1 MPVVKSG
8 RAALLILLALV
19 CPYRAFSD
27 EQLRYKIAQMI
38 IVGFNGTT
46 VPDSVRSDLTGRNL
60 GGVVLL
66 GRNCVSPAQIQQ
78 LNAQIRSM
86 AQTPPFIAVD
96 QEGGTVARLNQSNGF
111 AATSSAYWL
120 GTVLNSVDSTASQ
133 AAIMAGWVSSSGFSA
148 NFAPV
153 VDVNV
158 NPQSPA
164 IGHYGRSFSSNPST
178 VALHARRFIDQSH
191 ARRIIT
197 TLKHFPGHG
206 SAGADSHLELPDI
219 TSTWADSELVP
230 YRLLLAANTVD
241 MVMIGHLYNAH
252 IDSLYP
258 SSLSFNTIT
267 GLLRG
272 SLGYKG
278 VVITDD
284 LFAMRAITDRY
295 SYGEAAVRAI
305 NAGVDILLYVGNT
318 LNGGSLLRQLTDT
331 IEASVNNGIIAESR
345 ITDSYTRIQQL
356 KARFLG
362 DGVQSMPLASASVPS
377 LIRLE
382 NYPNPFN
389 PATTV
394 RVTFDRPTRAI
405 VSLTNL
411 LGQEISRL
419 GDRHFT
425 AGTFEFIW
433 DARDRPSGVYF
444 CTVRTE
450 SGVATR
456 RIILLR

>member
-1 MPVVKSG
+1 VLFDTRV
-8 RAALLILLALV
+8 RTTLLILLALFF
-19 CPYRAFSD
+19 PRQALSD
-27 EQLRYKIAQMI
+27 DQLRHKIAQMI

-46 VPDSVRSDLTGRNL
+46 VPDSLRTDLTGRNL

-78 LNAQIRSM
+78 LNVQIRSL

-111 AATSSAYWL
+111 APTFSAYWS
-120 GTVLNSVDSTASQ
+120 GTVLNSADSTASQ
-133 AAIMAGWVSSSGFSA
+133 AATMAGWLNSSGFSA

-153 VDVNV
+153 LDVNV

-164 IGHYGRSFSSNPST
+164 IGHYGRSFSGNPST
-178 VALHARRFIDQSH
+178 VALHAERYIDQFH

-206 SAGADSHLELPDI
+206 SAGTDSHLELPDI
-219 TSTWADSELVP
+219 TSTWADSELIP
-230 YRLLLAANTVD
+230 YRSLLAVNKVD
-241 MVMIGHLYNAH
+241 MVMVGHLYNAR
-252 IDSLYP
+252 IDSIYP

-267 GLLRG
+267 GLLRE

-295 SYGEAAVRAI
+295 GYGEAAVRAI
-305 NAGVDILLYVGNT
+305 NAGVDVLLYVGNM
-318 LNGGSLLRQLTDT
+318 LNGSSLVRQLTDT
-331 IEASVNNGIIAESR
+331 IEANVRNGIIAESR
-345 ITDSYTRIQQL
+345 INESYARIQQL
-356 KARFLG
+356 KGRFLG
-362 DGVQSMPLASASVPS
+362 DGVQGTPLASASVPA

-389 PATTV
+389 PATTL
-394 RVTFDRPTRAI
+394 RVTFDRPTRATI
-405 VSLTNL
+405 SLTNL
-411 LGQEISRL
+411 LGQELARL
-419 GDRHFT
+419 EDRHFT

-433 DARDRPSGVYF
+433 DAKDRPTGVYF

-456 RIILLR
+456 RLLLLR

>member
-1 MPVVKSG
+1 VP
-8 RAALLILLALV
+8 RQTL
-19 CPYRAFSD
+19 SD

-46 VPDSVRSDLTGRNL
+46 VPDSLRTDLTGRNL
-60 GGVVLL
+60 GGVILL
-66 GRNCVSPAQIQQ
+66 GRNCISPAQIQQ
-78 LNAQIRSM
+78 LNAQIRSL
-86 AQTPPFIAVD
+86 AQTLPFIAVD

-111 AATSSAYWL
+111 ATTLSAYGL

-133 AAIMAGWVSSSGFSA
+133 AAMMAGWVSSSGFSA

-153 VDVNV
+153 ADVNV
-158 NPQSPA
+158 DPQSPA
-164 IGHYGRSFSSNPST
+164 IGHYGRSFSGNPST
-178 VALHARRFIDQSH
+178 VALHAGRFIDQFH

-206 SAGADSHLELPDI
+206 SAGTDSHLELPDI

-230 YRLLLAANTVD
+230 YRSLLAANKVD
-241 MVMIGHLYNAH
+241 MVMIGHLYNTH
-252 IDSLYP
+252 MDSLYP
-258 SSLSFNTIT
+258 SSLSFNTVT
-267 GLLRG
+267 GLLRE

-295 SYGEAAVRAI
+295 GYGEAAVRAI
-305 NAGVDILLYVGNT
+305 NAGVDLLLYVGNT
-318 LNGGSLLRQLTDT
+318 LHGGSLVRQLTDT
-331 IEASVNNGIIAESR
+331 IEASVKRGIIAESR
-345 ITDSYTRIQQL
+345 IIESYTRIQQL

-362 DGVQSMPLASASVPS
+362 DGAQGMPLASVSIPA

-394 RVTFDRPTRAI
+394 RVTFDRPIRASI
-405 VSLTNL
+405 GVTNL
-411 LGQEISRL
+411 LGQEITRL
-419 GDRHFT
+419 DDRHFT
-425 AGTFEFIW
+425 AGSFEFIW
-433 DARDRPSGVYF
+433 DARDRPSGAYF

-456 RIILLR
+456 RLLLVR